1 MKLHPG
7 DAKLTFDPEK
17 LIDCKRLLKILEC
30 QVALFLRSNGN
41 GTYQVVDELM
51 TPVLVLSF
59 SIPFDSFWQ

>member
-7 DAKLTFDPEK
+7 DAKLNFDLEK
-17 LIDCKRLLKILEC
+17 LIDCERLLKFLEC
-30 QVALFLRSNGN
+30 QIALFLRSNGN
-41 GTYQVVDELM
+41 GTYQVVDKLM